1 MVRTPSTCATR
12 LRTSAQFLIASSR
25 QKSRSLTTNESAPLS
40 LPAINSQLGTSY
52 IDRLPTPNRQP
63 IEVLAFRDR
72 RGRCRSRS
80 DLCRSLGDQDEGL
93 DTDALSVRLWL
104 GQGLA
109 RRGPGGAV
117 MAISAP
123 EKLDGQAVRS
133 ELLAIYR
140 GRTGQGFLQSLLDT
154 LSDPIRPVS
163 PQKRRRFHPVLVM
176 VTIVA
181 AIVVSAFA
189 YFTVVSR

>member
-1 MVRTPSTCATR
+1 
-12 LRTSAQFLIASSR
+12 
-25 QKSRSLTTNESAPLS
+25 
-40 LPAINSQLGTSY
+40 
-52 IDRLPTPNRQP
+52 
-63 IEVLAFRDR
+63 
-72 RGRCRSRS
+72 
-80 DLCRSLGDQDEGL
+80 
-93 DTDALSVRLWL
+93 
-104 GQGLA
+104 
-109 RRGPGGAV
+109 

-123 EKLDGQAVRS
+123 EKLDGQSVRS

-140 GRTGQGFLQSLLDT
+140 GRAGQGFLNSLLDT

>member
-1 MVRTPSTCATR
+1 MAT
-12 LRTSAQFLIASSR
+12 
-25 QKSRSLTTNESAPLS
+25 
-40 LPAINSQLGTSY
+40 
-52 IDRLPTPNRQP
+52 
-63 IEVLAFRDR
+63 
-72 RGRCRSRS
+72 
-80 DLCRSLGDQDEGL
+80 
-93 DTDALSVRLWL
+93 
-104 GQGLA
+104 
-109 RRGPGGAV
+109 
-117 MAISAP
+117 SAP

-140 GRTGQGFLQSLLDT
+140 GRAGQGFLHSLLDT

>member
-1 MVRTPSTCATR
+1 M
-12 LRTSAQFLIASSR
+12 
-25 QKSRSLTTNESAPLS
+25 
-40 LPAINSQLGTSY
+40 
-52 IDRLPTPNRQP
+52 
-63 IEVLAFRDR
+63 AF
-72 RGRCRSRS
+72 
-80 DLCRSLGDQDEGL
+80 
-93 DTDALSVRLWL
+93 
-104 GQGLA
+104 
-109 RRGPGGAV
+109 
-117 MAISAP
+117 SAP

>member
-1 MVRTPSTCATR
+1 
-12 LRTSAQFLIASSR
+12 
-25 QKSRSLTTNESAPLS
+25 
-40 LPAINSQLGTSY
+40 
-52 IDRLPTPNRQP
+52 
-63 IEVLAFRDR
+63 
-72 RGRCRSRS
+72 
-80 DLCRSLGDQDEGL
+80 
-93 DTDALSVRLWL
+93 
-104 GQGLA
+104 
-109 RRGPGGAV
+109 

>member
-1 MVRTPSTCATR
+1 
-12 LRTSAQFLIASSR
+12 
-25 QKSRSLTTNESAPLS
+25 
-40 LPAINSQLGTSY
+40 
-52 IDRLPTPNRQP
+52 
-63 IEVLAFRDR
+63 
-72 RGRCRSRS
+72 
-80 DLCRSLGDQDEGL
+80 
-93 DTDALSVRLWL
+93 
-104 GQGLA
+104 
-109 RRGPGGAV
+109 

-140 GRTGQGFLQSLLDT
+140 GRTGQGFLNSLLDT
-154 LSDPIRPVS
+154 LSDPIRPIS
-163 PQKRRRFHPVLVM
+163 QQKRRRFHPVLVM